1 MYVEII
7 CVGKLKEKYLRDAVQ
22 EYMKRLSRYC
32 KVEVIEVKE
41 EIVPSCFSP
50 GDMERVLKTEAERI
64 KKNIK
69 EGSYIIAL
77 DINGEQVSSGDLAER
92 IQALMLWAG
101 AALPLLSGAA
111 LGSIFSSGTAHWRL
125 SFSKMTFPHQLMRV
139 FLCEQLYRG
148 FTIMKHEPY
157 HRDPKV
163 LSSLLC

>member
-22 EYMKRLSRYC
+22 EYRKRLSRYC
-32 KVEVIEVKE
+32 KVEIIEVKD
-41 EIVPSCFSP
+41 EILPSCLSP

-92 IQALMLWAG
+92 IQALMLRG
-101 AALPLLSGAA
+101 SSRLTFIIGGT
-111 LGSIFSSGTAHWRL
+111 LGSILL
-125 SFSKMTFPHQLMRV
+125 S
-139 FLCEQLYRG
+139 
-148 FTIMKHEPY
+148 
-157 HRDPKV
+157 
-163 LSSLLC
+163 

>member
-7 CVGKLKEKYLRDAVQ
+7 CVGKLKEKYLRDAAQ

-32 KVEVIEVKE
+32 KVEIIEVKD
-41 EIVPSCFSP
+41 EILPSCFSP

-64 KKNIK
+64 KKNMK

-77 DINGEQVSSGDLAER
+77 DISGEQVSSEDLAER
-92 IQALMLWAG
+92 IQALMLRG
-101 AALPLLSGAA
+101 RSRLTFIIGGSLGLHSSLLE
-111 LGSIFSSGTAHWRL
+111 TAHWRL

-157 HRDPKV
+157 HR
-163 LSSLLC
+163 